1 VYFTSP
7 HCWDNQRRSGGG
19 SGRNGGFAFSFWG
32 VADGELGAAGVGRRI
47 GEEHSAPLD
56 EVQALVFV
64 KQVDVWKMKEGL
76 AGLRYRQT
84 NARAHTL

>member
-1 VYFTSP
+1 
-7 HCWDNQRRSGGG
+7 
-19 SGRNGGFAFSFWG
+19 